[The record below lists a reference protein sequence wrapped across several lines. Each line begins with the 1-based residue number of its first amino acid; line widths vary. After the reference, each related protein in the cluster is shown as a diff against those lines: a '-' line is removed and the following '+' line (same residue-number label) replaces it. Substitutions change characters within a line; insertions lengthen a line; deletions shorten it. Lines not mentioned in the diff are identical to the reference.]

1 MLPVVVEFVFLAAV
15 IVVAGTFL
23 SRSAD
28 TIAEVTGFGRLLVG
42 SVLLAGA
49 TSLPELTVDISAV
62 RLGLPNLAAGDLLG
76 SSLMNLLILA
86 ALDLSMYS
94 RGKMLSR
101 ASAGHALSAIVSMAL
116 TSWVGLAIL
125 TAGSL
130 PVASLW
136 EISLPTWGLVVGY
149 LLGVRM
155 VFLDQRLSMLALEA
169 SQAAKASPPTQS
181 ETQKPPLWKPA
192 GIFLTA
198 ALVLVL
204 TGPRLAKT
212 AGGLA
217 EISGLGNTF
226 VGTTLVALS
235 TSLPE
240 LVSTL
245 VALRMNAV
253 DLAIGNIF
261 GSNTF
266 NMLVF
271 VPLDAL
277 HQGSIFASLSASH
290 VVTCL
295 AVIMASTIAVMGQLY
310 GVEKRKP
317 ILEPDAWLVVVVIIG
332 ALFLVYRLS

>member
-101 ASAGHALSAIVSMAL
+101 AAAGHALSAIVSMAL

-136 EISLPTWGLVVGY
+136 EISLPTW
-149 LLGVRM
+149 
-155 VFLDQRLSMLALEA
+155 
-169 SQAAKASPPTQS
+169 
-181 ETQKPPLWKPA
+181 
-192 GIFLTA
+192 
-198 ALVLVL
+198 
-204 TGPRLAKT
+204 
-212 AGGLA
+212 
-217 EISGLGNTF
+217 
-226 VGTTLVALS
+226 
-235 TSLPE
+235 
-240 LVSTL
+240 
-245 VALRMNAV
+245 
-253 DLAIGNIF
+253 
-261 GSNTF
+261 
-266 NMLVF
+266 
-271 VPLDAL
+271 
-277 HQGSIFASLSASH
+277 
-290 VVTCL
+290 
-295 AVIMASTIAVMGQLY
+295 
-310 GVEKRKP
+310 
-317 ILEPDAWLVVVVIIG
+317 
-332 ALFLVYRLS
+332 